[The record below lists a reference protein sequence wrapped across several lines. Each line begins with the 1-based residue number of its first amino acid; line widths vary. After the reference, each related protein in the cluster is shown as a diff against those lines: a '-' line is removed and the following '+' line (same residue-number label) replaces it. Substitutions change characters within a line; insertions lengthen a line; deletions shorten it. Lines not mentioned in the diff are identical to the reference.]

1 MLRNYCVE
9 DVLTRHNLWEMI
21 LVWLPTGIAS
31 NVCVELNRP
40 PDGRTAGMFLS
51 AAECLLLRLPSI
63 RARSLGL
70 RSIGEGTRRL
80 TGDGPSTEAA
90 EEATGGKSSSND
102 KLQILNYKL

>member
-1 MLRNYCVE
+1 MGDDTRVAPHWDRVE
-9 DVLTRHNLWEMI
+9 RL
-21 LVWLPTGIAS
+21 
-31 NVCVELNRP
+31 CVELNRP
-40 PDGRTAGMFLS
+40 PNGRTAGMFLS

-102 KLQILNYKL
+102 KLQILNYKLLYREQP